1 MTKSPHHDNSFIAHA
16 CIHKLKRTNFDFGIV
31 RKGVVNLEWFLYFNS
46 RDEFGTASESS
57 VSSPSGEVPE
67 VDEVL
72 QDSEKM

>member
-1 MTKSPHHDNSFIAHA
+1 MTETPHCDNLFIAHA
-16 CIHKLKRTNFDFGIV
+16 RIHKLKRTNIDFGIV
-31 RKGVVNLEWFLYFNS
+31 PKGVIDLEWFLYFNS